1 MLLLTSATD
10 VIRVITDS
18 VATIDVHASWVDN
31 VSGTITPG
39 RTNTEITTATTTT
52 VVAGPASGQRNV
64 QTMLVTNTDASVSNT
79 VTIQYFDGVTAVN
92 LFKLSLSPGYTIQ
105 FAAGSGFAVFTASG
119 VILSAGAAGATG
131 PAGPQGPQLYSVMQG
146 DPGEDASE
154 YYGLTTGVTDR
165 SKLAPNAKNWAFL
178 GRAKLAAIATTVGPV
193 IWTGTYAN
201 LYFEY
206 VITGYSGAGVGRVLM
221 GAGTPSTSALTN
233 AIRLIET
240 PTVSTVDGTAV
251 VPVWSTLTTLAAG
264 PLRAGLPLSSV
275 SSSVGRAGVGWVW
288 GDSGSVKSMKV
299 EGNQST
305 GTTTITGAQSPTTF
319 IGSSYFTDGG
329 TNLPIQQMQ
338 ITAYN
343 LLTGVVVGA
352 NTMNVGTYIA
362 VWGRNND

>member
-1 MLLLTSATD
+1 
-10 VIRVITDS
+10 
-18 VATIDVHASWVDN
+18 
-31 VSGTITPG
+31 
-39 RTNTEITTATTTT
+39 
-52 VVAGPASGQRNV
+52 
-64 QTMLVTNTDASVSNT
+64 MLVTNLSASAGQ
-79 VTIQYFDGVTAVN
+79 VTIQHFDGTTTIS
-92 LFKLSLSPGYTIQ
+92 LFSLSLLAGYTVQ
-105 FAAGSGFAVFTASG
+105 FAAGSGFSVFTSAG

-131 PAGPQGPQLYSVMQG
+131 PTGPQGPQLYSVMQG

-178 GRAKLAAIATTVGPV
+178 GRAKLTTIATTVGPV

-275 SSSVGRAGVGWVW
+275 VSSIGRAGVGWVW

-305 GTTTITGAQSPTTF
+305 GTTTITGAQAPTTF

-338 ITAYN
+338 ITSYN

-352 NTMNVGTYIA
+352 NTLNVGTYIA

>member
-1 MLLLTSATD
+1 
-10 VIRVITDS
+10 
-18 VATIDVHASWVDN
+18 
-31 VSGTITPG
+31 
-39 RTNTEITTATTTT
+39 
-52 VVAGPASGQRNV
+52 
-64 QTMLVTNTDASVSNT
+64 MLVTNTDASVSNT
-79 VTIQYFDGVTAVN
+79 VTIQYFDGVTAIS
-92 LFKLSLSPGYTIQ
+92 LFKLSLSPGYTVQ

-131 PAGPQGPQLYSVMQG
+131 PTGPQGPQLYSVMQG
-146 DPGEDASE
+146 DQGDEVLSHAGIQSVNNDMGPTRAQ
-154 YYGLTTGVTDR
+154 
-165 SKLAPNAKNWAFL
+165 LAPSAKNWAFL
-178 GRAKLAAIATTVGPV
+178 GRTKLTAIATTVGPV

-240 PTVSTVDGTAV
+240 PTVSTIDGTAV

-275 SSSVGRAGVGWVW
+275 VSSIGRAGVGWVW

-305 GTTTITGAQSPTTF
+305 GTTTITGAQAPATF

-352 NTMNVGTYIA
+352 NTMNVGTYIT